1 MRLHWQLKKSNQT
14 ISGDYKTVKSV
25 SLNLPLPCSPGLT
38 VTSRAH
44 SRVYSTCA
52 QLREREVV
60 IVH

>member
-25 SLNLPLPCSPGLT
+25 SPLPCSPGLT

-60 IVH
+60 FVH